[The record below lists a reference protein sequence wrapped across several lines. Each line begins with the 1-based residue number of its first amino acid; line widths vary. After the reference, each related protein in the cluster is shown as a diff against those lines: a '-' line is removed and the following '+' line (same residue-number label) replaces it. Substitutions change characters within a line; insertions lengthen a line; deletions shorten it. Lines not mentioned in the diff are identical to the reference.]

1 MDGIGRGFIG
11 MKGVVWDWKGLDGIG
26 NWFDA
31 IGWNWTDLDGIAR
44 DWMELGRIGWSWK
57 GLEVV

>member
-1 MDGIGRGFIG
+1 

-31 IGWNWTDLDGIAR
+31 IGQNWTDLDGIAR